1 MTKDRYRGCLS
12 RPRRLSC
19 SRRGGQATMLRVPW
33 RPRISE
39 SSEAGHTKV
48 DISSKITLLA
58 EIIRWRLRWERRDI
72 RSKPEAAVSGKFV
85 TGREAAALIADRSTV
100 VSCGMAGNARC
111 SAFFWAISE
120 AYAASGHP
128 RELSWISV
136 GAQGGRGRAPGTVEE
151 LAHPGLLRRYISG
164 HVETAKA
171 LLALV
176 DEGLLDLHV
185 LPQGEMALLIDGQG
199 QGHASLRS
207 RTGVDTF
214 LDPRCGP
221 GSVVASRDGTQLI
234 TASGDKLEYRLPAID
249 CALFSAAAADAEG
262 NVYLT
267 DMATL
272 TETREAVR
280 AARHNDGLVMAVVAS
295 LRKADSELPR
305 IEADDIDAIVVNRWN
320 EQSVMAPQSRPWRFL
335 CPGGDGDDRAAAEK
349 LRFINRVLHITPTR
363 DAVDQALARL
373 GAKLFADVVPR
384 GAHVNIGVGYPEEV
398 CREVYAS
405 ELHHELVFTT
415 ETGVYGGMPA
425 PGIYF
430 GGAVNP
436 RRLESSAWMFRHY
449 REHLEAA
456 VLGILEVDSD
466 GNVNVSRRGPLA
478 ADYVGPGGFP
488 SIIESASTVIFVGA
502 WMARARWQVDAGQIR
517 LLRPG
522 RPKFVDKVS
531 EVTFNGQRALADGK
545 QVYYVTNIGV
555 FRLAETGLE
564 LIWVMPGID
573 PERDVLPHSGAR
585 LNIGQSLKQVDGSVV
600 SGHGFDLHWGRG
612 RGLA

>member
-1 MTKDRYRGCLS
+1 MNIS
-12 RPRRLSC
+12 RK
-19 SRRGGQATMLRVPW
+19 
-33 RPRISE
+33 IS
-39 SSEAGHTKV
+39 
-48 DISSKITLLA
+48 LLA
-58 EIIRWRLRWERRDI
+58 EIIGWRLHWDRRDLV
-72 RSKPEAAVSGKFV
+72 STPGAGASGKFV
-85 TGREAAALIADRSTV
+85 TGREAAAMIADRSTV
-100 VSCGMAGNARC
+100 ITCGMAGNARC

-120 AYAASGHP
+120 AYRASGHP
-128 RELSWISV
+128 RDLTWLSV
-136 GAQGGRGRAPGTVEE
+136 GAQGGRGKAPGTVEE

-171 LLALV
+171 LLALA
-176 DEGLLDLHV
+176 DEGLMDLHV

-207 RTGVDTF
+207 RTGVGTF

-221 GSVVASRDGTQLI
+221 GSVVAGRDETQLI
-234 TASGDKLEYRLPAID
+234 QAAGDMLEYRLPAIN
-249 CALFSAAAADAEG
+249 CALFSAAAADADG

-280 AARHNDGLVMAVVAS
+280 AARHNQGLVMAVVAS
-295 LRKADSELPR
+295 VCEADGEAPR

-320 EQSVMAPQSRPWRFL
+320 EQAVMAPQTHAWRFF
-335 CPGGDGDDRAAAEK
+335 CPGGDGDDRAAVEK
-349 LRFINRVLHITPTR
+349 LRFINRVLHITPVR
-363 DAVDQALARL
+363 DEVDQALGRL
-373 GAKLFADVVPR
+373 GARLFADVVPR
-384 GAHVNIGVGYPEEV
+384 GAHINIGVGFPEEV

-436 RRLESSAWMFRHY
+436 LRFESSAWMFRHY
-449 REHLEAA
+449 RERLEAA

-466 GNVNVSRRGPLA
+466 GNVNVSRRGPMV

-488 SIIESASTVIFVGA
+488 SIIESASTVIFVGT
-502 WMARARWQVDAGQIR
+502 WMAGARWQVDAEQIH
-517 LLRPG
+517 LVRPG

-555 FRLAETGLE
+555 LRLAEIGLE
-564 LIWVMPGID
+564 LIWLMPGID
-573 PERDVLPHSGAR
+573 LERDVLANSGAR
-585 LNIGQSLKQVDGSVV
+585 LSVAESLRQVDGSVV
-600 SGHGFDLHWGRG
+600 SGRGFILDWGRD
-612 RGLA
+612 